1 MNIEKEKENY
11 RYVADK
17 GVIARAV
24 IHFNNYSY
32 FVLNNFKERA

>member
-1 MNIEKEKENY
+1 MKIEKKRENY

-17 GVIARAV
+17 GAFARAV

-32 FVLNNFKERA
+32 FVLNNFKERT